1 MEQVSDDYAIHL
13 NRWWGQFLEADLE
26 QQGAAITLSM
36 CAERRAAALAQL
48 RADGRSTAQIAAA
61 TGLTGRR
68 VQQLTARDRR
78 DTYMDND
85 ATVHVAA
92 TSDVKCREMV
102 EHRRTQGW
110 FGYAFGYGFNC
121 LRAHHHVRS
130 SSRLIRHARRETE
143 HAAELLQ
150 GARRHPARESYDSR
164 VRNLRAVA
172 LFAAT
177 GASVALI
184 GAPIAA
190 ADNGPGQ
197 PQCSGPPGACPT
209 YGNAPINNS
218 PPTRPPAFFV
228 PYDGARYPYGN

>member
-1 MEQVSDDYAIHL
+1 MFADEL
-13 NRWWGQFLEADLE
+13 NPLLEPRIRS
-26 QQGAAITLSM
+26 QRTLPNI
-36 CAERRAAALAQL
+36 
-48 RADGRSTAQIAAA
+48 G
-61 TGLTGRR
+61 
-68 VQQLTARDRR
+68 
-78 DTYMDND
+78 
-85 ATVHVAA
+85 
-92 TSDVKCREMV
+92 
-102 EHRRTQGW
+102 EHRAGLGTHLGTV
-110 FGYAFGYGFNC
+110 FGCWPRGLGYGYITVFEPTTTSGVHRGSSDMHAAKPSTLPSFC
-121 LRAHHHVRS
+121 KGRAH
-130 SSRLIRHARRETE
+130 L
-143 HAAELLQ
+143 
-150 GARRHPARESYDSR
+150 ARESYDSR

-209 YGNAPINNS
+209 YDNAPINTS

>member
-1 MEQVSDDYAIHL
+1 MMRLFTSQPP
-13 NRWWGQFLEADLE
+13 
-26 QQGAAITLSM
+26 
-36 CAERRAAALAQL
+36 
-48 RADGRSTAQIAAA
+48 
-61 TGLTGRR
+61 LTSSVEKWSSIG
-68 VQQLTARDRR
+68 
-78 DTYMDND
+78 
-85 ATVHVAA
+85 
-92 TSDVKCREMV
+92 
-102 EHRRTQGW
+102 EHRAGLGTHLGTVLTVFEPTTTSGVHRGSSDMHAAKPSTLPSFCKG
-110 FGYAFGYGFNC
+110 
-121 LRAHHHVRS
+121 RAH
-130 SSRLIRHARRETE
+130 L
-143 HAAELLQ
+143 
-150 GARRHPARESYDSR
+150 ARESYDSR

-209 YGNAPINNS
+209 YDNAPINTS

>member
-1 MEQVSDDYAIHL
+1 MPGRS
-13 NRWWGQFLEADLE
+13 FS
-26 QQGAAITLSM
+26 TP
-36 CAERRAAALAQL
+36 CALQNAALP
-48 RADGRSTAQIAAA
+48 RAVTAVNAHDDTRTVALEDLDSAA
-61 TGLTGRR
+61 
-68 VQQLTARDRR
+68 
-78 DTYMDND
+78 
-85 ATVHVAA
+85 
-92 TSDVKCREMV
+92 
-102 EHRRTQGW
+102 
-110 FGYAFGYGFNC
+110 
-121 LRAHHHVRS
+121 
-130 SSRLIRHARRETE
+130 RLIRHARRETE

-197 PQCSGPPGACPT
+197 SQCSGPPGACPT

-218 PPTRPPAFFV
+218 PPTRLPAFFV